1 MPIETRMTDLSSS
14 NQLFT
19 TGRAI
24 SGVSSSIGAAAAPST
39 LESPSSPD
47 SDKGPSL
54 TDFKGKV
61 IGIYKGA
68 LKTCM
73 YACGQIIHWISYVM
87 TRLLACFNYRND
99 QSSSATD
106 LSEGETGSANTTLNR
121 SLRLQ
126 TAQLPQANADLTDDS
141 LREDPWDQGSLQA
154 QEQAQT
160 QHENSTSWALPAG
173 IDPALLEPAKDTLTP
188 EIRENRFRL
197 GSELIARKL
206 ATELEKAQEQQ
217 AKETDKA
224 FAYLSAKEDI
234 LGSDGSQP
242 IAESHR
248 IGDGEVGVCHF
259 IGKRGS
265 MEDEHLAI
273 SFALAAGDTLYP
285 VSLFGVFDGHDGREA
300 SLYVKEHLQGKLQE
314 ILTQYCA
321 DGLNDEAIWNGLK
334 QTFVR
339 LNQEFTHESA
349 GTTATVAMILDGR
362 IWTAN
367 VGDARTILDNGIQ
380 LSEDAKPTDPRYKQG
395 ITNRGGIVFSNR
407 VNCKLAVARAIGD
420 HSLKDMNRGSIL
432 VVSARPKIT
441 VYPLSSIEK
450 GSHLILACDGIYD
463 VASTRQVSTAVR
475 EDRDTSAVELAKNIV
490 YSAYQAGSTDNL
502 SALVVKL

>member
-1 MPIETRMTDLSSS
+1 MPVETRITDLSSS

-19 TGRAI
+19 TGWAI
-24 SGVSSSIGAAAAPST
+24 GGVSSPIGSGAAPST
-39 LESPSSPD
+39 IESPSSPD

-61 IGIYKGA
+61 IGICKGA

-73 YACGQIIHWISYVM
+73 YACGQIIKGISYVM
-87 TRLLACFNYRND
+87 TRLLAHFNHCND

-106 LSEGETGSANTTLNR
+106 LLQGEIGSANTTLDR
-121 SLRLQ
+121 SLKVQ
-126 TAQLPQANADLTDDS
+126 TSQLVEAHPDIKITDDS
-141 LREDPWDQGSLQA
+141 LRKDPSDEGSLKGY
-154 QEQAQT
+154 
-160 QHENSTSWALPAG
+160 HENRTSWASALD
-173 IDPALLEPAKDTLTP
+173 IDSSLLEPAQDTLTP

-197 GSELIARKL
+197 GCKLIARKL

-234 LGSDGSQP
+234 IGRDGSQP

-248 IGDGEVGVCHF
+248 IGDGEVGICHF
-259 IGKRGS
+259 IGTRNS
-265 MEDEHLAI
+265 MEDEHLAT
-273 SFALAAGDTLYP
+273 SFELAAGGISYP
-285 VSLFGVFDGHDGREA
+285 VSLFGVFDGHGGREA
-300 SLYVKEHLQGKLQE
+300 SLYVKEHLQAKLQE

-367 VGDARTILDNGIQ
+367 VGDARTILDSGIQ
-380 LSEDAKPTDPRYKQG
+380 LSEDAKPTDPRYTQG
-395 ITNRGGIVFSNR
+395 ISNRGGIVFRTR
-407 VNCKLAVARAIGD
+407 VNRQLAVARAIGD

-490 YSAYQAGSTDNL
+490 YSAYKAGSTDNL
-502 SALVVKL
+502 SALVFKL

>member
-1 MPIETRMTDLSSS
+1 MLIEPRMTDLSSI

-19 TGRAI
+19 TGWAI
-24 SGVSSSIGAAAAPST
+24 GGVSSPIGSGAAPST
-39 LESPSSPD
+39 FDSPSSPD

-61 IGIYKGA
+61 IGICKGA
-68 LKTCM
+68 LKTCT
-73 YACGQIIHWISYVM
+73 YACGQIIKGISYVM
-87 TRLLACFNYRND
+87 TRLLAHFNHRND

-106 LSEGETGSANTTLNR
+106 LLQGETGSANTTLDR
-121 SLRLQ
+121 SLKVQ
-126 TAQLPQANADLTDDS
+126 TSQLVEAHPDITITGDS
-141 LREDPWDQGSLQA
+141 LRKDPSDEGSLKGH
-154 QEQAQT
+154 
-160 QHENSTSWALPAG
+160 HENRTSWASALD
-173 IDPALLEPAKDTLTP
+173 IDSSLLEPAQDTLTP

-234 LGSDGSQP
+234 IGSDGSQP

-248 IGDGEVGVCHF
+248 IGDGEVGICHF

-265 MEDEHLAI
+265 MEDEHLAT
-273 SFALAAGDTLYP
+273 SFELAAGGIVYP
-285 VSLFGVFDGHDGREA
+285 VSLFGVFDGHGGREA
-300 SLYVKEHLQGKLQE
+300 SLYVKEHVQAKLQE

-362 IWTAN
+362 LWTAN
-367 VGDARTILDNGIQ
+367 GGDSRTILDTGIQ
-380 LSEDAKPTDPRYKQG
+380 LSEDAKPIDPRYKQG
-395 ITNRGGIVFSNR
+395 ITNRKGLVLSRR
-407 VNCKLAVARAIGD
+407 VNGKLAVARAIGD
-420 HSLKDMNRGSIL
+420 HSIKDLDQQSIP
-432 VVSARPKIT
+432 VVSARAKIT
-441 VYPLSSIEK
+441 SYPLSSHDK

-463 VASTRQVSTAVR
+463 VASTRQVSKAVR
-475 EDRDTSAVELAKNIV
+475 EDRGARAAELAKNIV